1 MKISSLSKFL
11 CEDLF
16 FCLSIFLSFFL
27 VISKFSKSLFL
38 FIAFIVS
45 ILIWV
50 IIFFLAFKNLKFFK
64 RNLSRFLSCFLLVA
78 YAIISNLAP
87 FLLKQVEEFE
97 KDSITVYSAINRT
110 KFLNVLRGENELI
123 VSLFINAV
131 LFSFIAASR
140 IISIIRINKTYKVL
154 KYDILEYKDKKPVLN
169 PFLYILP
176 FVFCF
181 FVSFFFKDYRQYY
194 TLSFIFAL
202 IFASFAIYIISRN
215 PITFREEKRLDIYL
229 REKNRSDSLDFLQER
244 YKERIINRWVKNYK
258 LPFASETIMGL
269 SRFIFGMKVNGIENI
284 INEELPSVF
293 VSNHGEIIGPVCG
306 TSYLSTVY
314 RPYVHDHM
322 CDVEKSAFRMWKY
335 TFSKPLAFMGEKRS
349 KRFSHFIARI
359 TTHLINSFEPIHSY
373 VGENDPRKSMQSMH
387 DGLDCI
393 LSGDSLLIFP
403 ENPGKTENHKYEE
416 GKTGELYTGFA
427 HIGKLFNDKT
437 GRNLHFY
444 PMFINKKKKTITID
458 KPVVFNNTENTV
470 QEKRRVAKAIYDAMN
485 SNV

>member
-110 KFLNVLRGENELI
+110 KFLNVLRGEKELI

-194 TLSFIFAL
+194 TL
-202 IFASFAIYIISRN
+202 
-215 PITFREEKRLDIYL
+215 
-229 REKNRSDSLDFLQER
+229 

-444 PMFINKKKKTITID
+444 PMFINKKKKTL
-458 KPVVFNNTENTV
+458 KLS
-470 QEKRRVAKAIYDAMN
+470 MML
-485 SNV
+485 